1 VNSKE
6 LREKL
11 DKENNDVLRLFKR
24 DIRAQEGLSGE
35 YKAAYKLAKKTWREW
50 CDALDG
56 EQQPAQKY

>member
-35 YKAAYKLAKKTWREW
+35 YKAAYKLAKKTWHEW
-50 CDALDG
+50 CDALDD

>member
-1 VNSKE
+1 MNSKE

-24 DIRAQEGLSGE
+24 DMEAQEGLSGE

-50 CDALDG
+50 CDALDK
-56 EQQPAQKY
+56 EE